1 MEKNIDFL
9 LSNDLEEIPERG
21 RREFKPIM
29 IDDKKFRYNKDK
41 PISDVLTKKLLS
53 IRKMMHTEVML

>member
-1 MEKNIDFL
+1 M
-9 LSNDLEEIPERG
+9 SNDLEEIPERG